1 MLKTIA
7 ACVGTAL
14 LLSPLTA
21 VAGPAAWP
29 DFTPG
34 FYRVTPVDR
43 DSRASEK
50 PRMLCAADAHALLR
64 LGHGDASGCHDRF
77 IQPARDRM
85 TVTYSCAAG
94 GWGRSELRRETPELY
109 QLDTQGIAHRQPF
122 AFRAEARRIGS
133 CPGNGQNPPRR

>member
-1 MLKTIA
+1 MDKIIA
-7 ACVGTAL
+7 ACFGTAL

-21 VAGPAAWP
+21 VAGQPGGP

-43 DSRASEK
+43 NSRASEK
-50 PRMLCAADAHALLR
+50 PQMLCAADAQALLR
-64 LGHGDASGCHDRF
+64 LGHGNASGCHDRF
-77 IQPARDRM
+77 VQPGQDRT
-85 TVTYSCAAG
+85 TVTYSCAAD

-133 CPGNGQNPPRR
+133 CPGTGQNLPRR